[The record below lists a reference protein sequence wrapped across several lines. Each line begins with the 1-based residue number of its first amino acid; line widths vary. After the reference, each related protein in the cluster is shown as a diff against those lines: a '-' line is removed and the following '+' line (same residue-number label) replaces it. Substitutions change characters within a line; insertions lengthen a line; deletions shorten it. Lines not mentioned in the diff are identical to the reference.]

1 MNLMHGFSHIY
12 ALKVINQHMSVFTVL
27 YKTLNKASSRP
38 AVFHAFSLFN
48 RPCTSA
54 RLAQPDYTSYG
65 ISAVMQ
71 GVLWVF

>member
-1 MNLMHGFSHIY
+1 MNLMHGFSHIS

-38 AVFHAFSLFN
+38 AVFHTFSLFN

-65 ISAVMQ
+65 ISAVTQ